1 MGKQSCRLR
10 DNMEN
15 AFTKCSSGRGHVA
28 NFMGIQRETM
38 CFIKILL
45 RSSQF
50 QHCEFS
56 MFLLILST
64 FSFVSL
70 NLKEGGTWNCNVNF
84 PAVESKKKIFPVLRT
99 PTSAST
105 IALVRVEYRGQTS
118 KVLCK
123 FLSLRGSAS
132 HHASVF
138 CVINA
143 AQNKVWC
150 VCLF

>member
-38 CFIKILL
+38 CFFKILL
-45 RSSQF
+45 RSSQLAF

-70 NLKEGGTWNCNVNF
+70 NLKEGVHGIVT
-84 PAVESKKKIFPVLRT
+84 
-99 PTSAST
+99 
-105 IALVRVEYRGQTS
+105 
-118 KVLCK
+118 
-123 FLSLRGSAS
+123 
-132 HHASVF
+132 
-138 CVINA
+138 
-143 AQNKVWC
+143 
-150 VCLF
+150 